1 MAKQYKFEKDY
12 THIVRDPKSGAVTGH
27 VAYPAGHE
35 GLVKD
40 DHIEGAEAEKS
51 GRRLPNSGR
60 ALPGPTSEGARDA
73 DAPGGSHDVH

>member
-1 MAKQYKFEKDY
+1 MAKQYKFERDY

-40 DHIEGAEAEKS
+40 DHIEGAEAAKS
-51 GRRLPNSGR
+51 GRKS
-60 ALPGPTSEGARDA
+60 PGPTSEGARDA

>member
-1 MAKQYKFEKDY
+1 MAKQYKFERDY

-40 DHIEGAEAEKS
+40 EHIKVSEAV
-51 GRRLPNSGR
+51 
-60 ALPGPTSEGARDA
+60 A
-73 DAPGGSHDVH
+73 

>member
-1 MAKQYKFEKDY
+1 MAKQYKFERDY

-40 DHIEGAEAEKS
+40 DHIEGAEAAKS
-51 GRRLPNSGR
+51 RRR
-60 ALPGPTSEGARDA
+60 APGPTSEGARDA